1 MLDECDGRVWE
12 MPITSVK
19 YKLDKIIPLYHYCQ
33 KMFGNHI
40 YSTSHSSKVSSKKAK
55 WTQVNTSEHLNLSWI
70 LRKPIIPF
78 FPFDEFQCIVCMRAV
93 QHFSHLFLYT
103 ILFSIH
109 TFYFLSNTQ
118 WLWMAWR
125 HELKKSIF
133 DRTHS
138 HTHTH
143 TLTYKCEHIL
153 LLYPYIYRAH
163 IQHQT

>member
-1 MLDECDGRVWE
+1 VLDECDGRVWE
-12 MPITSVK
+12 MPITEVK

-33 KMFGNHI
+33 NMFGNHI

-55 WTQVNTSEHLNLSWI
+55 WTQVNTSEHNWTPELVMNLEKAYHSFLPLWWV
-70 LRKPIIPF
+70 PMY
-78 FPFDEFQCIVCMRAV
+78 CMHACSAAL
-93 QHFSHLFLYT
+93 FASFLYT

-138 HTHTH
+138 HT
-143 TLTYKCEHIL
+143 LTYRHKK
-153 LLYPYIYRAH
+153 
-163 IQHQT
+163 